1 MIRCAVA
8 KIIGLTGGIASGKS
22 AVAEA
27 LRGRGL
33 AIVDADL
40 VARQVVEPG
49 QPALADL
56 VARFGSQILGAD
68 GRLDRKALGDKVFSD
83 PAARADLNRITHP
96 RIAAASQAE
105 IARHVQHGAPVV
117 IYEAALLVENKAHEW
132 LDAVI
137 VVAAPPEVQKQR
149 MMARDGLDEAAATA
163 RLASQLPLEEKL
175 KVATW
180 VIDNR
185 GDRAALAGQIDALW
199 KDLEARYGTLVAMLP
214 SVSGVMPAMTD
225 ADAHDS
231 EPHTPRT
238 PERVLVTGFPAFTA
252 RRMARKILER
262 DLTAT
267 VQLLVLPRF
276 AEDAGRFV
284 DELGA
289 ADRAR
294 VRLITGDV
302 CAMDL
307 GLATAEYHALAAE
320 ITTIHHLAGT
330 YYWGV
335 DADTA
340 RRINVGG
347 TRGIVE
353 LAADC
358 RRLRRLVHWST
369 VQVSGRRHG
378 VVLEDELDVGQRFHN
393 HYEATK
399 LAAEVIARD
408 AMRRMPVTIV
418 RPGIIVGD
426 SQTGEIDKLDGP
438 YYLIVL
444 FATNAWPVQLPLPGR
459 GSAPLYLTPID
470 YVIEAGYRLGVDDRA
485 AGRTVHLVDPDP
497 LPARRVFE
505 LVADHARTPAPRGFV
520 PASIARALLR
530 APGLGAFTRAPAA
543 VVDLLSTSV
552 HYQTKNAS
560 ELLAEADVV
569 CPPFESYVANLV
581 RYVKE
586 ARAARKKGG
595 AGIEAIEDETY
606 DPLA

>member
-1 MIRCAVA
+1 VA

-27 LRGRGL
+27 LRSRGA

-49 QPALADL
+49 QPALAEL
-56 VARFGSQILGAD
+56 VGRFGSQILGPD
-68 GRLDRKALGDKVFSD
+68 GRLDRKAMGALVFAD
-83 PAARADLNRITHP
+83 PGARADLNRITHP

-105 IARHVQHGAPVV
+105 IARHVQAGAPVV
-117 IYEAALLVENKAHEW
+117 FYEAALLVENRAHEW

-149 MMARDGLDEAAATA
+149 MMARDGLDQAAAEA

-180 VIDNR
+180 VIDNQ
-185 GDRAALAGQIDALW
+185 GDRATLAAQIDVLW
-199 KDLEARYGTLVAMLP
+199 KDLEGRYGALVAPPP
-214 SVSGVMPAMTD
+214 SVSGVMPAMSE
-225 ADAHDS
+225 ADVHDS
-231 EPHTPRT
+231 EPHAERL

-252 RRMARKILER
+252 RRMVRQILDR
-262 DLTAT
+262 DPTAT
-267 VQLLVLPRF
+267 VHLLALPRF
-276 AEDAGRFV
+276 TDDAERFV
-284 DELGA
+284 RSLPHPT
-289 ADRAR
+289 R
-294 VRLITGDV
+294 VRIVTGDV

-307 GLATAEYHALAAE
+307 GLSTAEYHALAAE
-320 ITTIHHLAGT
+320 ITTIQHLAGT

-347 TRGIVE
+347 TRGIVD

-399 LAAEVIARD
+399 LAAEVIARE

-426 SQTGEIDKLDGP
+426 STTGEIDKLDGP

-444 FATNAWPVQLPLPGR
+444 FATNAWPVHLPLPGR
-459 GSAPLYLTPID
+459 GSSPLYLTPID
-470 YVIEAGYRLGVDDRA
+470 FVIEAGYRLGLDDRA
-485 AGRTVHLVDPDP
+485 AGRTVHVVDPNP
-497 LPARRVFE
+497 LPARRVLE
-505 LVADHARTPAPRGFV
+505 LVAEHAHTPAPRGFV
-520 PASIARALLR
+520 PASLARALLR
-530 APGLGAFTRAPAA
+530 APGLGKLTRAPAA
-543 VVDLLSTSV
+543 VVDLLSTPV
-552 HYQTKNAS
+552 LYHQGHAN
-560 ELLAEADVV
+560 ELLGDLV
-569 CPPFESYVANLV
+569 CPPFESYVGNLV

-595 AGIEAIEDETY
+595 AGIEAIEDETF

>member
-1 MIRCAVA
+1 VA

-27 LRGRGL
+27 LRARGA

-49 QPALADL
+49 QPALAEL
-56 VARFGSQILGAD
+56 VARFGSPIVGSD
-68 GRLDRKALGDKVFSD
+68 GRLDRKALGDRVFGD
-83 PAARADLNRITHP
+83 AAARADLNRITHP

-105 IARHVQHGAPVV
+105 IAKHVQAGAPVV
-117 IYEAALLVENKAHEW
+117 FYEAALLVENRAHEW
-132 LDAVI
+132 LDGVI
-137 VVAAPPEVQKQR
+137 VVAAPPELQVQR
-149 MMARDGLDEAAATA
+149 LMVRDGLDEEAARA

-180 VIDNR
+180 VIDNA
-185 GDRAALAGQIDALW
+185 GDREGLARQIDALW
-199 KDLEARYGTLVAMLP
+199 RDLGKRYGALVSDLP
-214 SVSGVMPAMTD
+214 SISGVMTAFSDGDP
-225 ADAHDS
+225 HDS
-231 EPHTPRT
+231 EPHVARPA
-238 PERVLVTGFPAFTA
+238 ERVMITGFPAFTA
-252 RRMARKILER
+252 RRMTRIVLAKDRN
-262 DLTAT
+262 AT
-267 VQLLVLPRF
+267 VFLLVLARF
-276 AEDAGRFV
+276 LEDAGRFV
-284 DELGA
+284 EELPA

-294 VRLITGDV
+294 VRLVTGDV

-307 GLATAEYHALAAE
+307 GLATAEYHALAAD

-335 DADTA
+335 DEETA
-340 RRINVGG
+340 RRINIGG

-369 VQVSGRRHG
+369 VQVSGKRTG
-378 VVLEDELDVGQRFHN
+378 VVMEDELDEGQRFHN

-399 LAAEVIARD
+399 HAAELIARE
-408 AMRRMPVTIV
+408 AMRRMPVTVV

-426 SQTGEIDKLDGP
+426 SRTGEIDKLDGP

-444 FATNAWPVQLPLPGR
+444 FATNQWPLNLPLPGR

-470 YVIEAGYRLGVDDRA
+470 FVIDAGYALGQDDRA
-485 AGRTVHLVDPDP
+485 AGHTVHLVDPNP

-505 LVADHARTPAPRGFV
+505 LVAEHAQTRAPRGFV
-520 PASIARALLR
+520 PAGLARALLR
-530 APGLGAFTRAPAA
+530 APGLGKLTRAPAA
-543 VVDLLSTSV
+543 VLDLLSTEV
-552 HYQTKNAS
+552 LYHQRKAN
-560 ELLAEADVV
+560 ELLGGTGIE
-569 CPPFESYVANLV
+569 CPPFESYVGNLV
-581 RYVKE
+581 KYVKE
-586 ARAARKKGG
+586 ARAARKPG
-595 AGIEAIEDETY
+595 ARAWTVDDETI

>member
-1 MIRCAVA
+1 M
-8 KIIGLTGGIASGKS
+8 
-22 AVAEA
+22 
-27 LRGRGL
+27 
-33 AIVDADL
+33 
-40 VARQVVEPG
+40 
-49 QPALADL
+49 
-56 VARFGSQILGAD
+56 
-68 GRLDRKALGDKVFSD
+68 
-83 PAARADLNRITHP
+83 
-96 RIAAASQAE
+96 
-105 IARHVQHGAPVV
+105 
-117 IYEAALLVENKAHEW
+117 
-132 LDAVI
+132 
-137 VVAAPPEVQKQR
+137 
-149 MMARDGLDEAAATA
+149 
-163 RLASQLPLEEKL
+163 
-175 KVATW
+175 
-180 VIDNR
+180 
-185 GDRAALAGQIDALW
+185 GDRG
-199 KDLEARYGTLVAMLP
+199 
-214 SVSGVMPAMTD
+214 
-225 ADAHDS
+225 
-231 EPHTPRT
+231 
-238 PERVLVTGFPAFTA
+238 
-252 RRMARKILER
+252 
-262 DLTAT
+262 
-267 VQLLVLPRF
+267 
-276 AEDAGRFV
+276 
-284 DELGA
+284 
-289 ADRAR
+289 R
-294 VRLITGDV
+294 VRLVTGDV

-307 GLATAEYHALAAE
+307 GLATGEYHALAAE

-335 DADTA
+335 DAETA

-418 RPGIIVGD
+418 RPGVIVGD
-426 SQTGEIDKLDGP
+426 SKTGEIDKLDGP

-470 YVIEAGYRLGVDDRA
+470 YVIEAGYQLGVDERA

-497 LPARRVFE
+497 LPARRVLE
-505 LVADHARTPAPRGFV
+505 LVAEHAQTPAPRGFV
-520 PASIARALLR
+520 PAALARALLR
-530 APGLGAFTRAPAA
+530 APGLGKLTRAPAA

-552 HYQTKNAS
+552 HYHTRNAA
-560 ELLAEADVV
+560 ELLEGEGIR
-569 CPPFESYVANLV
+569 CPPFESYVGNLV

-595 AGIEAIEDETY
+595 AGIEAIEDETF

>member
-1 MIRCAVA
+1 
-8 KIIGLTGGIASGKS
+8 
-22 AVAEA
+22 
-27 LRGRGL
+27 
-33 AIVDADL
+33 
-40 VARQVVEPG
+40 VV
-49 QPALADL
+49 
-56 VARFGSQILGAD
+56 F
-68 GRLDRKALGDKVFSD
+68 
-83 PAARADLNRITHP
+83 
-96 RIAAASQAE
+96 
-105 IARHVQHGAPVV
+105 
-117 IYEAALLVENKAHEW
+117 YEAALLVENKAYEW
-132 LDAVI
+132 LDSVI
-137 VVAAPPEVQKQR
+137 VVAAPPEVQLQR
-149 MMARDGLDEAAATA
+149 VMARDGLDEAAARA

-175 KVATW
+175 KHATW

-185 GDRAALAGQIDALW
+185 GDRAALAQQIDALW
-199 KDLEARYGTLVAMLP
+199 KDLEARYGALVALLP
-214 SVSGVMPAMTD
+214 SVSGVMPVMSE
-225 ADAHDS
+225 ADPSDS
-231 EPHTPRT
+231 DMHTPRP

-252 RRMARKILER
+252 RRMAKQILEA
-262 DLTAT
+262 DPTAT
-267 VQLLVLPRF
+267 VHLLVLPRF
-276 AEDAGRFV
+276 AEDAGRFI
-284 DELGA
+284 DELPMG
-289 ADRAR
+289 DRGR
-294 VRLITGDV
+294 VRLVTGDV

-307 GLATAEYHALAAE
+307 GLATGEYHALAAE

-335 DADTA
+335 DAETA

-418 RPGIIVGD
+418 RPGVIVGD
-426 SQTGEIDKLDGP
+426 SKTGEIDKLDGP

-470 YVIEAGYRLGVDDRA
+470 YVIEAGYQLGVDERA

-497 LPARRVFE
+497 LPARRVLE
-505 LVADHARTPAPRGFV
+505 LVAEHAQTPAPRGFV
-520 PASIARALLR
+520 PAALARALLR
-530 APGLGAFTRAPAA
+530 APGLGKLTRAPAA

-552 HYQTKNAS
+552 HYHTRNAA
-560 ELLAEADVV
+560 ELLEGEGIR
-569 CPPFESYVANLV
+569 CPPFESYVGNLV

-595 AGIEAIEDETY
+595 AGIEAIEDETF

>member
-1 MIRCAVA
+1 MA
-8 KIIGLTGGIASGKS
+8 KIVGLTGGIASGKS
-22 AVAEA
+22 AVADA
-27 LRGRGL
+27 LRARGA

-49 QPALADL
+49 QPALAEL
-56 VARFGSQILGAD
+56 VARFGSPILGAD
-68 GRLDRKALGDKVFSD
+68 GRLDRKALGEKVFAD
-83 PAARADLNRITHP
+83 PAARAELNRITHP

-105 IARHVQHGAPVV
+105 IARHAQGGAPVV
-117 IYEAALLVENKAHEW
+117 FYEAALLVENKAHEW

-137 VVAAPPEVQKQR
+137 VVAAPPDVQLQR
-149 MMARDGLDEAAATA
+149 LMSRDGLDEAAARA

-180 VIDNR
+180 VIDNA
-185 GDRAALAGQIDALW
+185 GDRAALAQQIDALW
-199 KDLEARYGTLVAMLP
+199 KDLEARYGPLVSQLP
-214 SVSGVMPAMTD
+214 SVSGVMPVIGE
-225 ADAHDS
+225 ADVHDS
-231 EPHTPRT
+231 EPLQARPA
-238 PERVLVTGFPAFTA
+238 ERVLVTGFPAFTA
-252 RRMARKILER
+252 RRMTKKILET
-262 DLTAT
+262 DPTAT

-284 DELGA
+284 AELPLG
-289 ADRAR
+289 DRGR
-294 VRLITGDV
+294 VRLVTGDV

-307 GLATAEYHALAAE
+307 GLSTAEYHALAAE
-320 ITTIHHLAGT
+320 LTTIQHLAGT

-369 VQVSGRRHG
+369 IQVSGRRHG

-426 SQTGEIDKLDGP
+426 SRTGEIDKLDGP

-470 YVIEAGYRLGVDDRA
+470 YVIDAGYHLGMDERA
-485 AGRTVHLVDPDP
+485 AGKTVHLVDPDP
-497 LPARRVFE
+497 LPARRVLE
-505 LVADHARTPAPRGFV
+505 LVAEHAHTPAPRGFV
-520 PASIARALLR
+520 PASLARALLR
-530 APGLGAFTRAPAA
+530 APGLGKLTRAPAA

-552 HYQTKNAS
+552 LYHTKHAN
-560 ELLAEADVV
+560 ELLADAGIT
-569 CPPFESYVANLV
+569 CPPFESYVGNLV

-595 AGIEAIEDETY
+595 AGIEAIEDETF

>member
-1 MIRCAVA
+1 VA
-8 KIIGLTGGIASGKS
+8 RIIGLTGGIASGKS

-27 LRGRGL
+27 LRARGA

-56 VARFGSQILGAD
+56 VARFGSQIVAPD
-68 GRLDRKALGDKVFSD
+68 GRLDRKALGEKVFAD
-83 PAARADLNRITHP
+83 PTARADLNRITHP
-96 RIAAASQAE
+96 RIAAASQAA

-117 IYEAALLVENKAHEW
+117 FYEAALLVENKAYEW
-132 LDAVI
+132 LDSVI
-137 VVAAPPEVQKQR
+137 VVAAPPDVQLQR
-149 MMARDGLDEAAATA
+149 IMARDGLDEAGARA

-175 KVATW
+175 KHATY
-180 VIDNR
+180 VIDNQ
-185 GDRAALAGQIDALW
+185 GDRAALALQIDALW
-199 KDLEARYGTLVAMLP
+199 NDLEARYGPLTSQLP
-214 SVSGVMPAMTD
+214 SVSGVMAAFHDTD
-225 ADAHDS
+225 PHD
-231 EPHTPRT
+231 PHDVDPHPDRP

-252 RRMARKILER
+252 RRMAKKILAS
-262 DLTAT
+262 DPTAT
-267 VQLLVLPRF
+267 VHLLVLPRF
-276 AEDAGRFV
+276 AEDAGRFI
-284 DELGA
+284 DELPLG
-289 ADRAR
+289 DRGR
-294 VRLITGDV
+294 IRLVTGDV

-347 TRGIVE
+347 TRGIVD

-369 VQVSGRRHG
+369 VQVSGRRQG

-408 AMRRMPVTIV
+408 AMRRMPITIV
-418 RPGIIVGD
+418 RPGVIVGD
-426 SQTGEIDKLDGP
+426 SRTGEIDKLDGP

-459 GSAPLYLTPID
+459 GSSPLYLTPID
-470 YVIEAGYRLGVDDRA
+470 YVIDAGYALGNDDRA
-485 AGRTVHLVDPDP
+485 AGKTVHLVDADP
-497 LPARRVFE
+497 LPARRVLE
-505 LVADHARTPAPRGFV
+505 LVAEHAQTPAPRGFV
-520 PASIARALLR
+520 PASLARALLR
-530 APGLGAFTRAPAA
+530 APGLGKLTRAPAA

-552 HYQTKNAS
+552 HYHQKNAN
-560 ELLAEADVV
+560 ELLAESGIV
-569 CPPFESYVANLV
+569 CPPFETYVGHLV

-595 AGIEAIEDETY
+595 AGIEAIEDETF

>member
-1 MIRCAVA
+1 VA

-27 LRGRGL
+27 LRARGV

-40 VARQVVEPG
+40 IARQVVEPG

-56 VARFGSQILGAD
+56 VARFGSQILTAD
-68 GRLDRKALGDKVFSD
+68 GKLDRKALGDKVFAD
-83 PAARADLNRITHP
+83 PGARAELNRITHP
-96 RIAAASQAE
+96 RIAAASQAA
-105 IARHVQHGAPVV
+105 IARFVQQGAPVV
-117 IYEAALLVENKAHEW
+117 FYEAALLVENKSHEW

-137 VVAAPPEVQKQR
+137 VVAAPPEVQLAR
-149 MMARDGLDEAAATA
+149 IMARDNLDEAAARA
-163 RLASQLPLEEKL
+163 RIASQLPLEEKL

-180 VIDNR
+180 VIDNS
-185 GDRAALAGQIDALW
+185 GDRAALAQQIDALW
-199 KDLEARYGTLVAMLP
+199 KDLAARYGPLVAQLP
-214 SVSGVMPAMTD
+214 SVSGVMPVITD

-231 EPHTPRT
+231 EPHAPRM

-252 RRMARKILER
+252 RRMTKKILES
-262 DLTAT
+262 DPTAR

-276 AEDAGRFV
+276 ADDAGRFV
-284 DELGA
+284 DELPMG
-289 ADRAR
+289 DRGR
-294 VRLITGDV
+294 VRLVTGDV

-307 GLATAEYHALAAE
+307 GLATGEYHALAAE

-347 TRGIVE
+347 TRGIVD

-358 RRLRRLVHWST
+358 RRLRRLIHWST
-369 VQVSGRRHG
+369 AQVSGKRHG

-418 RPGIIVGD
+418 RPGVIVGD
-426 SQTGEIDKLDGP
+426 SKTGEIDKLDGP

-470 YVIEAGYRLGVDDRA
+470 YVIAAGYALGNDERA
-485 AGRTVHLVDPDP
+485 AGKTVHLVDSDP
-497 LPARRVFE
+497 LPARRVLE
-505 LVADHARTPAPRGFV
+505 LVAEHAQTPAPRGFV
-520 PASIARALLR
+520 PAGLARALLR
-530 APGLGAFTRAPAA
+530 APGLGKLTRAPAA

-552 HYQTKNAS
+552 HYHTKNAN
-560 ELLAEADVV
+560 ELLADAGIV
-569 CPPFESYVANLV
+569 CPPFEDYVGNLV

-595 AGIEAIEDETY
+595 AGIEAIEDETF

>member
-1 MIRCAVA
+1 MA
-8 KIIGLTGGIASGKS
+8 KIVGLTGGIASGKS
-22 AVAEA
+22 AVADA
-27 LRGRGL
+27 LRARGA

-56 VARFGSQILGAD
+56 VARFGSQILGPD
-68 GRLDRKALGDKVFSD
+68 GKLERKVLGEKVFAD
-83 PAARADLNRITHP
+83 AAARADLNRITHP

-105 IARHVQHGAPVV
+105 IARHVQAGAPVV
-117 IYEAALLVENKAHEW
+117 FYEAALLVENKAHEW

-137 VVAAPPEVQKQR
+137 VVAAPPDVQLQR
-149 MMARDGLDEAAATA
+149 LMARDGIDEAAARA
-163 RLASQLPLEEKL
+163 RLTSQLPLEEKL

-180 VIDNR
+180 VIDNA
-185 GDRAALAGQIDALW
+185 GDRAALAQQIDALW
-199 KDLEARYGTLVAMLP
+199 KDLVARYGPLVSQLP
-214 SVSGVMPAMTD
+214 SVSGVMPMISE
-225 ADAHDS
+225 ADVRDS
-231 EPHTPRT
+231 EPHTSPA

-252 RRMARKILER
+252 RRMARKILES
-262 DLTAT
+262 DPSAT
-267 VQLLVLPRF
+267 VHLLVLPRF
-276 AEDAGRFV
+276 AEDAGRFI
-284 DELGA
+284 DALPMG
-289 ADRAR
+289 DRGR
-294 VRLITGDV
+294 VRLVTGDV

-307 GLATAEYHALAAE
+307 GLATAEYHALAAD

-335 DADTA
+335 DADMA

-399 LAAEVIARD
+399 LAAEVIARE

-426 SQTGEIDKLDGP
+426 SKTGEIDKLDGP

-470 YVIEAGYRLGVDDRA
+470 YVIDAGYQLGVDERA
-485 AGRTVHLVDPDP
+485 AGKTVHLVDPDP
-497 LPARRVFE
+497 LPARRVLE
-505 LVADHARTPAPRGFV
+505 LVAEHAQTPAPRGFV
-520 PASIARALLR
+520 PASLARALLR
-530 APGLGAFTRAPAA
+530 APGLGKLTRAPAA

-552 HYQTKNAS
+552 HYHTKHAS
-560 ELLAEADVV
+560 ELLADTGIV
-569 CPPFESYVANLV
+569 CPPFESYVGNLV

-595 AGIEAIEDETY
+595 AGIEAIEDETF